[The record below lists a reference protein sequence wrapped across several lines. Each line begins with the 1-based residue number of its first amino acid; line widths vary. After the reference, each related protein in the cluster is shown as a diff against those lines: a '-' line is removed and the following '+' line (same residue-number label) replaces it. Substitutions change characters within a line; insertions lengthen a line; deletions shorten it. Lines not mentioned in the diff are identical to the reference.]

1 VKVGEVYFIRER
13 DRIDGGSSSYVKI
26 GIVQD
31 IARDSQQRLRE
42 HQTGN
47 PRDLELHH
55 VTQTPG
61 PYRVERFLHQKF
73 GPKRVRSEWFRFSDA
88 ELESAVQTA
97 ERMAEEAFV
106 HIPIMKAAEELK
118 SVVSTPDKIP
128 PTDETDRWIRSL
140 SVAKEAVNL
149 CDEMSDSYN
158 RVVGELSPDDRAQA
172 EFEELVITEHRPVT
186 KFDRDGFAVKY
197 PGLLE
202 QYTETSVA
210 VTGTFRTILPDVD
223 LAEADRELVDFCSDF
238 QESCEKVR
246 RNELTFG
253 ELFDLFQV
261 LERFR
266 GSYSWDKDVADAN
279 LRVICG
285 SAAGIEGQAT
295 WNRAVKERSSTD
307 LEHLESEHREKFN
320 EFVTVE
326 VQSRLIT
333 RRRAR
338 VQVNKPA

>member
-1 VKVGEVYFIRER
+1 VYFIRER
-13 DRIDGGSSSYVKI
+13 HQIDGGSSWCVKI

-31 IARDSQQRLRE
+31 IARDSQQRVRD

-73 GPKRVRSEWFRFSDA
+73 GPKRVRSEWFRLSDA

-97 ERMAEEAFV
+97 ERMAEEAFI

-128 PTDETDRWIRSL
+128 PTDETDRWINSL
-140 SVAKEAVNL
+140 SVAKQAMKL
-149 CDEMSDSYN
+149 CDKMSDAYK
-158 RVVGELSPDDRAQA
+158 GAIAELPPDDRAQA
-172 EFEELVITEHRPVT
+172 ENEELVLTEYFTLT
-186 KFDRDGFAVKY
+186 KFDQQRFAEKY

-202 QYTETSVA
+202 QYTATSVE
-210 VTGTFRTILPDVD
+210 VVGSFRTTLPDVD
-223 LAEADRELVDFCSDF
+223 LPEADSELVDFCSDF

-246 RNELTFG
+246 RKELNFG

-266 GSYSWDKDVADAN
+266 GSYSWDADVADAN

-285 SAAGIEGQAT
+285 SSAGIEGQAT
-295 WNRAVKERSSTD
+295 WNRTVKERLSRD
-307 LEHLESEHREKFN
+307 LELLESEHREKYI

-326 VQSRLIT
+326 VQSRLKT

-338 VQVNKPA
+338 VQANKPA